1 MLKCRYCHK
10 ELQDDWKACPYCGN
24 LVPTTNARG
33 RKSPRRGNGQGSAYK
48 RGKTWTAKVVVGWN
62 ITDGGEATPV
72 TRTKGGFRTKA
83 DALAYCPELKK
94 TRADTMAGM
103 TLKELYMSWLEGYS
117 DRVSNS
123 AVSGYKAA
131 FGHFKPIHHRVFTEL
146 LVADIQPCIDE
157 VNGGK
162 RVKEGMKSL
171 MSLLYKYAMQNELVD
186 RNRAQSLYTGNEKKG
201 TRPAFTME
209 ELRKICT
216 CGLPYSD
223 YVVCMCYLGYRPD
236 EMLSLTKES
245 YDREHQCLIGGSK
258 TEAGKNRIVTIP
270 PAILPL
276 IERAYAG
283 DGKYLFPSSHGGKL
297 SANVFRVYYFNP
309 LMEKL
314 GIEGRVPYSCRHT
327 YANLLKGVHGSDTDK
342 AKLIGHADAS
352 MTKYYQS
359 ADYDSL
365 RSITDSLQ
373 WVGD

>member
-1 MLKCRYCHK
+1 MLKCRYCHR

-24 LVPTTNARG
+24 LVPMTNARG

-62 ITDGGEATPV
+62 ISDGGEATPV

-94 TRADTMAGM
+94 TRAQEFSSI
-103 TLKELYMSWLEGYS
+103 TLKGLFDQWYDQYDG
-117 DRVSNS
+117 RVAHGTLVSYRTSFNHFS
-123 AVSGYKAA
+123 AL
-131 FGHFKPIHHRVFTEL
+131 HHREFTG
-146 LVADIQPCIDE
+146 LVAADYQE
-157 VNGGK
+157 VMNNDKGGK
-162 RVKEGMKSL
+162 RVKEQMKSVL
-171 MSLLYKYAMQNELVD
+171 SLLYKFAMANEIID
-186 RNRAQSLYTGNEKKG
+186 RNKAQTLYTGNDTKG
-201 TRPAFTME
+201 TRPAFTMD

-216 CGLPYSD
+216 CGLPYAD

-270 PAILPL
+270 PAIIPL
-276 IERAYAG
+276 VEAAYNR
-283 DGKYLFPSSHGGKL
+283 DSKYLFPAKQGGKL
-297 SANVFRVYYFNP
+297 SANKFREKCFIP
-309 LMEKL
+309 LMEQL
-314 GIEGRVPYSCRHT
+314 GIEGKVPYSCRHT
-327 YANLLKGVHGSDTDK
+327 YANLLKGVAGSDTDK

-365 RSITDSLQ
+365 RAITDSLQ

>member
-62 ITDGGEATPV
+62 ISDGGEATPV

-83 DALAYCPELKK
+83 DALAYCTELKK
-94 TRADTMAGM
+94 TRAQEFSGI
-103 TLKELYMSWLEGYS
+103 TLKGLFDQWYDQYDG
-117 DRVSNS
+117 RVTHGTLVAYRTSFN
-123 AVSGYKAA
+123 
-131 FGHFKPIHHRVFTEL
+131 HFSSLHHRAFTG
-146 LVADIQPCIDE
+146 LVAADYQE
-157 VNGGK
+157 VMNNDKGGK
-162 RVKEGMKSL
+162 RVKEQMKSVL
-171 MSLLYKYAMQNELVD
+171 SLLYKFAMANEIID
-186 RNRAQSLYTGNEKKG
+186 RNKAQTLYTGNDTKG
-201 TRPAFTME
+201 TRPAFTLD

-216 CGLPYSD
+216 CGLPYAD

-258 TEAGKNRIVTIP
+258 TEAGRDRIVTIP
-270 PAILPL
+270 PAIIPL
-276 IERAYAG
+276 IEAAYNR
-283 DGKYLFPSSHGGKL
+283 DSKYLFPAKQGGKL
-297 SANVFRVYYFNP
+297 SANRFREKCFVP
-309 LMEKL
+309 LMTRL
-314 GIEGRVPYSCRHT
+314 GIEGKVPYSCRHT
-327 YANLLKGVHGSDTDK
+327 YANLLKGVAGSDTDK

-365 RSITDSLQ
+365 RAITDSLQ